1 MKGIQDVRKTIWSEN
16 AGELKHMVMIQM
28 VIEETEP
35 QQKLDHI
42 VL

>member
-1 MKGIQDVRKTIWSEN
+1 MKGIQDVRKTIWSEH
-16 AGELKHMVMIQM
+16 AGELKHMGMIHM

-35 QQKLDHI
+35 QQKLDNV